1 MKKYSGFLSG
11 IEREIAQ
18 LNDHMPRTKKSLS
31 ELLKESSPAF
41 TTRDGQRSAVR
52 RQELEMLAETIPSEL
67 YSQIMLP
74 FTILRRTSLG
84 PGAHTIGGS
93 KLEQFTVLHIL
104 GKINSS
110 FSAWRE
116 VPLPRIIYSPEV
128 GLLRQKLPTTL
139 TIGFGT

>member
-11 IEREIAQ
+11 IEKEITQ
-18 LNDHMPRTKKSLS
+18 LNDHMPQTKKSLFQ
-31 ELLKESSPAF
+31 LLKETSPAF
-41 TTRDGQRSAVR
+41 TTRDGQRSAVKHE
-52 RQELEMLAETIPSEL
+52 ELKKLSELIPSK
-67 YSQIMLP
+67 YHDQIMLP

-93 KLEQFTVLHIL
+93 KLEQFIILLIL

-110 FSAWRE
+110 FETWRE
-116 VPLPRIIYSPEV
+116 LSLQRIIYSPEV
-128 GLLRQKLPTTL
+128 ALLRQRLPTTM